1 MKRIQLA
8 DHFTIPKI
16 FLFALPS
23 IGMQIVDNTY
33 QVADGYFISNY
44 ISEAAFEAENLIFP
58 PLLIVMYVGL
68 MFGTGASALI
78 SKELGEGQKEKANKI
93 LSMATLVLAV
103 LGVVLSAALFFLL
116 PSIARWVGASEALAP
131 DCVTYGRVLAFF
143 MPFQMLSMAF
153 HPLLITA
160 ERPGL
165 GLITT
170 IANAAANILLDW
182 AFVVGFGWGMEGA
195 AVATG
200 LAWLVSAV
208 IPFVY
213 FANRKHSLHFT
224 RPVLDGV
231 NTVYT
236 AGEIYNAINNQEG
249 TVKLLLAYSDAGID
263 MMDAYP
269 DPAVKLVTVKGDV
282 SLYGDATAEGKKPA
296 IKTLVFNLA
305 SGASVLHL
313 EDLVLDGAGTG
324 ALTENLSAD
333 MTAVEYVNCEIS
345 GYAKAIY
352 SVAGSAAGANVGAF
366 LVDGCYVH
374 DINAA
379 GTEGGD
385 FIDVRNGVNGSF
397 IVRNSTFYAC
407 ARTFFRVSDSAKAES
422 ILAEN
427 CTFNLV
433 TATNS
438 SSNNAGIFAVRVVTG
453 AKSVKAVKNVFLN
466 EFSEKEDASTT
477 WVRMCRNSTD
487 SYRVDCADNVYY
499 NTGAAWYVS
508 NAVAS
513 ETDTQGEKTFEEIAK
528 TGATLLENDPC
539 INSIAGKLYLTGT
552 DGERIKSLKA
562 GDPRWWDAVQPEIIR
577 EKELKVVED
586 DFTWDFTEK
595 TIYDTE
601 ELLENTIIGNAR
613 IYATATVPANVVM
626 SKGIDFSTTAAVSP
640 AGVPSYSA
648 VEILTSG
655 YGAVKVTATSDAN
668 PGTLQVLAGGDRY
681 AVLADGEEHTV
692 LLGDLTGENSIY
704 VIADNA
710 ITLKKITWTKDLTPD
725 ETLEILATPKL
736 SVSPAKLD
744 EGTAE
749 PVVFS
754 WAAVENA
761 ADYVLTFQSVE
772 YVLTEPS
779 YTVDAAVVAA
789 LAVGEYPVTVK
800 ARPVPTSSKY
810 AESELA
816 EATLTINKKQSGGT
830 EKTLTWDFSTP
841 EWIAQFES
849 HFTAINTNQNDIDF
863 TYDGLRIN
871 GGGASMKY
879 SNSGDLYFVQPG
891 GKGSATQR
899 QFEFTAPAD
908 GTLKVWASNTGG
920 SEASDRFVTVNQ
932 EGSETSVVGGSPA
945 GTLTECSFDVK
956 AGQVLIYPTGNALR
970 FYKIEFTYTEA
981 GAPGVEY
988 DWNFS
993 AAEWIAQFESHFN
1006 AINTNQNDIDFT
1018 YDGLRINGG
1027 GASMKYSNSGDVY
1040 FIQPGGKGSATQRQ
1054 FQFTAPSAGTL
1065 TVWAS
1070 NTGGSEASDRFVTV
1084 NQGGKESSIVGGSPA
1099 GTLTEC
1105 VFEIEEGDVLIYP
1118 TGNALRFYEIKFVGK
1133 GGGAPAKIDYVW
1145 GFSST
1150 EWAAA
1155 LESRFTAINT
1165 NQNDID
1171 FTFDGLRVNGGGKSM
1186 KYNKTAEGVYFVQPG
1201 GAGSASARCFSFE
1214 APVSGTLKVYSSNTG
1229 DTEDLTRMV
1238 AVAVG
1243 SAEAVTVP
1251 CGYAAKDGPHECTF
1265 DIEVTETTTVTIF
1278 PSGNGLRFYS
1288 IEFHSK

>member
-1 MKRIQLA
+1 M
-8 DHFTIPKI
+8 
-16 FLFALPS
+16 
-23 IGMQIVDNTY
+23 
-33 QVADGYFISNY
+33 
-44 ISEAAFEAENLIFP
+44 
-58 PLLIVMYVGL
+58 
-68 MFGTGASALI
+68 
-78 SKELGEGQKEKANKI
+78 
-93 LSMATLVLAV
+93 
-103 LGVVLSAALFFLL
+103 
-116 PSIARWVGASEALAP
+116 
-131 DCVTYGRVLAFF
+131 
-143 MPFQMLSMAF
+143 
-153 HPLLITA
+153 
-160 ERPGL
+160 
-165 GLITT
+165 
-170 IANAAANILLDW
+170 
-182 AFVVGFGWGMEGA
+182 
-195 AVATG
+195 
-200 LAWLVSAV
+200 
-208 IPFVY
+208 
-213 FANRKHSLHFT
+213 
-224 RPVLDGV
+224 
-231 NTVYT
+231 
-236 AGEIYNAINNQEG
+236 
-249 TVKLLLAYSDAGID
+249 
-263 MMDAYP
+263 
-269 DPAVKLVTVKGDV
+269 
-282 SLYGDATAEGKKPA
+282 
-296 IKTLVFNLA
+296 
-305 SGASVLHL
+305 
-313 EDLVLDGAGTG
+313 
-324 ALTENLSAD
+324 
-333 MTAVEYVNCEIS
+333 
-345 GYAKAIY
+345 
-352 SVAGSAAGANVGAF
+352 
-366 LVDGCYVH
+366 
-374 DINAA
+374 
-379 GTEGGD
+379 
-385 FIDVRNGVNGSF
+385 
-397 IVRNSTFYAC
+397 
-407 ARTFFRVSDSAKAES
+407 
-422 ILAEN
+422 
-427 CTFNLV
+427 
-433 TATNS
+433 
-438 SSNNAGIFAVRVVTG
+438 
-453 AKSVKAVKNVFLN
+453 
-466 EFSEKEDASTT
+466 
-477 WVRMCRNSTD
+477 
-487 SYRVDCADNVYY
+487 
-499 NTGAAWYVS
+499 
-508 NAVAS
+508 
-513 ETDTQGEKTFEEIAK
+513 
-528 TGATLLENDPC
+528 LENDPC

-761 ADYVLTFQSVE
+761 ADYVLTFQGVE

-908 GTLKVWASNTGG
+908 GTLKVWASNPGG

-1201 GAGSASARCFSFE
+1201 GAGSASSRCFSFE